1 MSIRRFRG
9 WTEENV
15 LTQTSYVYVSTFF
28 FFLPLFS
35 KASSFI
41 YFFFI
46 SVDSSSRQLKKK
58 LIVTIIKIERRY
70 ISTTGKRW
78 QGKRDGKSLLLAIWK
93 VLLIS
98 ISYVYLILLPPF
110 VFVALCFISRH
121 DILEWNGVTMS
132 MKIGGDCLS
141 FFSSFKLVGAQIK

>member
-28 FFLPLFS
+28 FLPPSFLQGL
-35 KASSFI
+35 FI
-41 YFFFI
+41 YLFFLYFRWLL
-46 SVDSSSRQLKKK
+46 VPAAKKK

-70 ISTTGKRW
+70 ISTTRKRW

-141 FFSSFKLVGAQIK
+141 FFSSLKLVGAQIK